1 MPECCQHL
9 RQPLV
14 CERACKWVFLCLHAV
29 SLLPCA
35 LFVFVNESQMLCVCE
50 RAASCV
56 SMWSF
61 FLGKKKKKGK
71 LKHCLKSW
79 NWSHL
84 TQVLWLYLETDPL
97 CFQDSTLHALCPA
110 LTKELWVCLSNFL
123 NTHTKSASV
132 GRCFDLESYFTMTV
146 HDRFVSMRGRK
157 NSFSLNS
164 VLAPLWINSTHKLTN
179 TVNS

>member
-1 MPECCQHL
+1 MSVRVNEYFC
-9 RQPLV
+9 V
-14 CERACKWVFLCLHAV
+14 CMRSLCYHVHSLCLWMKAKCFVCVKELPAVFLCGA
-29 SLLPCA
+29 
-35 LFVFVNESQMLCVCE
+35 
-50 RAASCV
+50 
-56 SMWSF
+56 F
-61 FLGKKKKKGK
+61 FLQKKKKGK

-110 LTKELWVCLSNFL
+110 LTKGLWVCLSNFL